1 MNQRDDAAGHLP
13 SHRLSWLADFEP
25 LIGRETV
32 ERIAALAEP
41 LSGLQVQHINST
53 KHGGGV
59 AEILRSLVPMLCG
72 LGIRADWHML
82 AAPVEFYEITK
93 HIHNMLQG
101 ESGALSDADWKLYE
115 DVVHAHAHLVD
126 RRADVVFVHDPQP
139 LALAKGRNGD
149 GQRWIWRCHLDL
161 SDTNSAMWNAL
172 VPFVNRYDHVIF
184 SLPEYAQPVEAP
196 AAYIMPAIDPFTIK
210 NRPMPEA
217 QARAC
222 FERYGIPN
230 DRPIVSQIS
239 RFDPWKDPMGV
250 LEAARMAQR
259 EVDFTLVLLGN
270 MASDDPE
277 GARIY
282 AELVKSQDEHA
293 MVLDKGDDAELV
305 NALQSWADVIMQ
317 KSTREGFG
325 LTVTEAMW
333 KARPVVA
340 GRVGGIVHQITD
352 GENGFLVESIEEA
365 AARIVELLKRPDLA
379 RRLGQEARETV
390 RQKFLIT
397 TLLEQ
402 ELALL
407 R

>member
-1 MNQRDDAAGHLP
+1 
-13 SHRLSWLADFEP
+13 
-25 LIGRETV
+25 
-32 ERIAALAEP
+32 
-41 LSGLQVQHINST
+41 
-53 KHGGGV
+53 
-59 AEILRSLVPMLCG
+59 
-72 LGIRADWHML
+72 
-82 AAPVEFYEITK
+82 
-93 HIHNMLQG
+93 
-101 ESGALSDADWKLYE
+101 
-115 DVVHAHAHLVD
+115 
-126 RRADVVFVHDPQP
+126 
-139 LALAKGRNGD
+139 
-149 GQRWIWRCHLDL
+149 
-161 SDTNSAMWNAL
+161 MWNAL

-365 AARIVELLKRPDLA
+365 AARIVELLKSPDLA